1 MSQEIVKLDYFF
13 PFIVFFT
20 SLFILVVLETGLL
33 DKITQSAA
41 FHQSIKYQSIKHTQQ
56 RSGMYWIFFFISGIW
71 SLQNLYLY

>member
-13 PFIVFFT
+13 PFVVFFA
-20 SLFILVVLETGLL
+20 SLFILIVLETGFL

-41 FHQSIKYQSIKHTQQ
+41 FHQSIKQTQQ